1 MALFNETSSSTV
13 LGNTGLQ
20 NYTGTVGKWK
30 HIVLVPKDTEIAT
43 RVLALTQ
50 ATWTAGQNAAVG
62 SRWYILPLIFNGTPE
77 QEETVKETSDF
88 GYESIVRDGKLVY
101 KIDFEEISVY
111 NKTQLCKLNNGS
123 FDGFV
128 ITDKD
133 FILGFTS
140 NGTKVNAI
148 QFDYTRVL
156 PETQNTGATNARVQF
171 ELRTTDIR
179 QFNEMQVALDCI
191 NDSQVPSAWY
201 PSIVLPASAVRDL
214 VVELTTLTAT
224 AFGFKLRGYDG
235 VAYSAAVK
243 EDIYLRKTTTG
254 GVLIAI
260 TSIVETSVKGTYTGV
275 IGTQTTGTF
284 YLSLLDQP
292 TPTTKG
298 VETPVVSSYVATIP

>member
-1 MALFNETSSSTV
+1 MALFNETNTSTV

-20 NYTGTVGKWK
+20 KFTGNTGKWK
-30 HIVLVPKDTEIAT
+30 HIVLVPKDSEIAT

-50 ATWTAGQNAAVG
+50 STWTNGQNAAIG
-62 SRWYILPLIFNGTPE
+62 SRWFILPLIFNGTPE
-77 QEETVKETSDF
+77 QEELVKETSDF
-88 GYESIVRDGKLVY
+88 GYESVVRDGKLVY
-101 KIDFEEISVY
+101 KVDFEEISVY
-111 NKTQLCKLNNGS
+111 NKTQIFKLNNGD
-123 FDGFV
+123 FDGYIV
-128 ITDKD
+128 TDKD
-133 FILGFTS
+133 FILGFTAD
-140 NGTKVNAI
+140 GTKVKPI
-148 QFDYTRVL
+148 QFDYVRIL
-156 PETQNTGATNARVQF
+156 PETHNTGTTNARVQL
-171 ELRTTDIR
+171 ELRTTDAR
-179 QFNEMQVALDCI
+179 QLNEMQVALDCV
-191 NDSQVPSAWY
+191 NDSQVPSSWY
-201 PSIVLPASAVRDL
+201 PSIILPATQVKDL
-214 VVELTTLTAT
+214 VVELTSVTAT